1 MAGWRCFLAAA
12 VVCLIP
18 SPALAEPDDD
28 DRQAQER
35 AMDALPK
42 GLRALVPDGH
52 EVLAW
57 RQADLDRDGRPDLVF
72 ILQRTGSV
80 PFDGDRGDAPRA
92 MVVALAD
99 SRGRLRVVAHNDGI
113 VRCQNCGGTWPEPF
127 DELLAHR
134 GGFTLSHYGGSRWR
148 WSESWRFEFDARS
161 GQWLLA
167 AAEMGADTEDEG
179 HQVRVYRRNQ
189 HFGRIRF
196 DDFKGDIETRRW
208 QHVAPP
214 RPRRSDSR

>member
-1 MAGWRCFLAAA
+1 
-12 VVCLIP
+12 
-18 SPALAEPDDD
+18 
-28 DRQAQER
+28 
-35 AMDALPK
+35 MDALPK
-42 GLRALVPDGH
+42 ALRALVPEGQ

-57 RQADLDRDGRPDLVF
+57 RRADLDRDGRPDLVF
-72 ILQRTGSV
+72 ILQRTGSA

-99 SRGRLRVVAHNDGI
+99 SRGRLRVAARNEGL

-148 WSESWRFEFDARS
+148 WSESWRFDFDAHSR
-161 GQWLLA
+161 QWLLTT
-167 AAEMGADTEDEG
+167 AEMGADTEEDG
-179 HQVRVYRRNQ
+179 HQVRVYRRDR

-196 DDFKGDIETRRW
+196 DDFKGDIESRRW

-214 RPRRSDSR
+214 RSRRSESR